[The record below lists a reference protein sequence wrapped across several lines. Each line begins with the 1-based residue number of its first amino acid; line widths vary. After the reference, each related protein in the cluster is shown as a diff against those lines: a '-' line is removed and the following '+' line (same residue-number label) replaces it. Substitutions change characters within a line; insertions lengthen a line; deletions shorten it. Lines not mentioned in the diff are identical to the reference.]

1 MLFKIISKDNKQ
13 VLEAVNSQSMGELQL
28 EQLIIENQRDEN
40 NNITTQLLNEG
51 IFGEELILLKNQVKV
66 ANGKRLDVLALDKNG
81 NGVVI
86 ELKKDLVCL
95 GVDTQALQYLADIS
109 RFHGDDLIKN
119 KKLVNKGYVEAV
131 ESFIDSAEIDRA
143 KINTKNRIIL
153 IANKFDRTL
162 FSMGEWLS
170 DKGVGFKCIQYSVSN
185 HEDGTQYIDFSV
197 VFDRSPESTFPL
209 SFSAMQRE
217 PKYFWYN
224 IGTTETK
231 NWACL
236 KEKSIISA
244 GFDGSEHD
252 KGDRLLNS
260 FIPGDILIAY
270 ANGYGAIG
278 VAEISQLSGS
288 GYTLLSESQPNDPV
302 SQYHLHRLKVK
313 WLYTSADDFSGGI
326 PPSEVK
332 SQFEIHHPYTTS
344 CSISAHKAKRLVKG
358 LKDRLS
364 CFD

>member
-28 EQLIIENQRDEN
+28 EQLIMENQRDDN
-40 NNITTQLLNEG
+40 NNGTTQLLSEG

-66 ANGKRLDVLALDKNG
+66 ANSKRLDVLALDKNG
-81 NGVVI
+81 NGVII
-86 ELKKDLVCL
+86 ELKKDLGRL
-95 GVDTQALQYLADIS
+95 GVETQALQYLADIS

-119 KKLVNKGYVEAV
+119 KKLVNEGNVEAV
-131 ESFIDSAEIDRA
+131 ESFIDSAEIDRT
-143 KINTKNRIIL
+143 KINSKNRIIL

-197 VFDRSPESTFPL
+197 VFDRSPESAFPL

-224 IGTTETK
+224 IGTTEPK

-236 KEKSIISA
+236 KEQSIVSA
-244 GFDGSEHD
+244 GFDGKEDD
-252 KGDRLLNS
+252 KGNRLLNS
-260 FIPGDILIAY
+260 FIPGDVLIAY

-278 VAEISQLSGS
+278 VAEIPKSSS
-288 GYTLLSESQPNDPV
+288 SNYLLLENPIANDPV
-302 SQYHLHRLKVK
+302 SEYHLHRLNVEWKC
-313 WLYTSADDFSGGI
+313 TTDDNFSGSI
-326 PPSEVK
+326 TPADARN
-332 SQFEIHHPYTTS
+332 QFNIHHPYTTS
-344 CSISAHKAKRLVKG
+344 CSIESDKAKRLFNA
-358 LKDRLS
+358 LKDKLTS
-364 CFD
+364 

>member
-13 VLEAVNSQSMGELQL
+13 VLEAVSSQSMGELQL
-28 EQLIIENQRDEN
+28 EQLIMENQKGEN
-40 NNITTQLLNEG
+40 NNVTTQLLNEG
-51 IFGEELILLKNQVKV
+51 IFGEELILLKNQVKI

-86 ELKKDLVCL
+86 ELKKDLGCL

-109 RFHGDDLIKN
+109 RFNGDNFIKN
-119 KKLVNKGYVEAV
+119 KKLINDSYIEAV

-143 KINTKNRIIL
+143 KINSKNRIIL

-170 DKGVGFKCIQYSVSN
+170 DKGVGFKCIQYSLSN
-185 HEDGTQYIDFSV
+185 LEDGTQYIDFSV

-224 IGTTETK
+224 IGTTEPK

-236 KEKSIISA
+236 KEKSIVSA
-244 GFDGSEHD
+244 GFDGTKDD

-260 FIPGDILIAY
+260 FIPGDVLIAY
-270 ANGYGAIG
+270 ANSYGAIG
-278 VAEISQLSGS
+278 VAEIPNTSSS
-288 GYTLLSESQPNDPV
+288 TYKLLKKPIANDPV
-302 SQYHLHRLKVK
+302 SEYHLHRLNVEWKYK
-313 WLYTSADDFSGGI
+313 TDDNFSGSI
-326 PPSEVK
+326 TPADARN
-332 SQFEIHHPYTTS
+332 QFNIHHPYTTS
-344 CSISAHKAKRLVKG
+344 CSIESGKAKRLIRALKG
-358 LKDRLS
+358 NLYS
-364 CFD
+364 